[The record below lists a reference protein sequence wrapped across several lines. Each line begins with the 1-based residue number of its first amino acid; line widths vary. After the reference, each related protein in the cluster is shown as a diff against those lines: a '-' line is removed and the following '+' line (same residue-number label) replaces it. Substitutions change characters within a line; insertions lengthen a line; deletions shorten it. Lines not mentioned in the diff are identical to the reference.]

1 MLKAYKYRIYP
12 NKQQGKQIQ
21 KTFGCCRFVYNQMLA
36 YRKEKYET
44 EKKSMS
50 KIDCNNFV
58 NQVLKKGIDL
68 KSKNLLKLL
77 TNFSLRDIIYSTNEG
92 RTK

>member
-1 MLKAYKYRIYP
+1 MCVQLDACLY
-12 NKQQGKQIQ
+12 
-21 KTFGCCRFVYNQMLA
+21 
-36 YRKEKYET
+36 EKNDIKL
-44 EKKSMS
+44 KKSMS

-58 NQVLKKGIDL
+58 NWNLKKGIDL

>member
-1 MLKAYKYRIYP
+1 
-12 NKQQGKQIQ
+12 
-21 KTFGCCRFVYNQMLA
+21 
-36 YRKEKYET
+36 
-44 EKKSMS
+44 MS

-58 NQVLKKGIDL
+58 NWNLKKGIDL